1 MALLAVAA
9 CACGGEGEPSAD
21 TSISQQNQAPPVETI
36 VSDSATA
43 SNASPCRHTG
53 LWAECTMERRL
64 KQAGFVVKRLDE
76 KPGKRAGFTVEP
88 IVYSLGSSRLEAFIY
103 DDEEALERDIAQI
116 DTTTVA
122 PKGVPSAWESTPVL
136 IRSGNLAV
144 VFLTQNQRQAERLM
158 LAITAGAPQP
168 GSPR

>member
-1 MALLAVAA
+1 
-9 CACGGEGEPSAD
+9 
-21 TSISQQNQAPPVETI
+21 
-36 VSDSATA
+36 
-43 SNASPCRHTG
+43 
-53 LWAECTMERRL
+53 MERRL

-116 DTTTVA
+116 DTTTAA

>member
-1 MALLAVAA
+1 
-9 CACGGEGEPSAD
+9 
-21 TSISQQNQAPPVETI
+21 
-36 VSDSATA
+36 
-43 SNASPCRHTG
+43 
-53 LWAECTMERRL
+53 MERRL

-88 IVYSLGSSRLEAFIY
+88 IVYSLGSSSLEAFIY
-103 DDEEALERDIAQI
+103 DDEESLERDIARI

-122 PKGVPSAWESTPVL
+122 PKGVPSTWESTPVL